1 MKKTITN
8 PQRFLLSFLKRN
20 PGPQSVYRYA
30 VMTGAALDRKGLVE
44 SLGNGQYQLTEK
56 GKVLAY
62 ENV

>member
-1 MKKTITN
+1 MKIKITN
-8 PQRFLLSFLKRN
+8 PQKLLLSFLKRH
-20 PGPQSVYRYA
+20 PGPQSVHRYA

-56 GKVLAY
+56 GKIFSY